1 MENYRK
7 VLIFVMCFLV
17 TFIGG
22 IIVTEL
28 SAYLLTLPNTIANI
42 FGYIIL
48 ITTFVL
54 ILLLGHK
61 LVKSLN
67 K

>member
-22 IIVTEL
+22 IIVVEL
-28 SAYLLTLPNTIANI
+28 STYLLTLPNTIANI

-48 ITTFVL
+48 IVTFVL
-54 ILLLGHK
+54 ILLLGNK